1 MSYIISKTIDEV
13 VSDYINCNTF
23 LPAIQR
29 EFIWNTSDIE
39 KLFDSIMCDFPIGTL
54 LFWKIR
60 NEAKEDW
67 VSYKFIS
74 DFDKDDPHNETT
86 DFRGNSKDINLVLDG
101 QQRLTA
107 LYIGLK
113 GSYSFSYY
121 KKRHTKL
128 YLNLLKP
135 IVEFDKPD
143 ELTYEF
149 KFRESSDIDSNSDKP
164 QYWYLVGNIL
174 NYIDAED
181 AKEALSNELTN
192 FSKEQ
197 QDSAKKII
205 GKLHSRIKTY
215 RSLHYYE
222 ETTNNYDKAVET
234 FIRTNTGG
242 KKLEYSDILLSTAT
256 AKWTKLNARE
266 EIANFTDSINKI
278 GNGYSFGK
286 DFVLK
291 GALYLTD
298 DLPIQYK
305 VSNFTRENL
314 KKIEGNWDVIKKSL
328 EDTIQL
334 IYRFGFNDKNL
345 ISRSA
350 LLPIAYFIKI
360 YNKKNFINSTDKSDI
375 KIQLEIQKWIIV
387 SLLKNVFK
395 SSTDA
400 VLKSIQDIIKKDSK
414 NFQCSKILQHL
425 GYSLSFTDFEIE
437 RYLSLEYKSKYSFL
451 ILSLLYP
458 DRDWKDKT
466 FHEDHIFPK
475 SEIKK
480 NKLENRGYSEDKI
493 DFYLKNYNIIPNLQL
508 LTDSENLEKNKQD
521 FGVWLKERDSNFK
534 NRHTIPIIDDY
545 CFDNFETF
553 IKQRKEMI
561 SKKLLE
567 YTI

>member
-1 MSYIISKTIDEV
+1 MSDIISKTIDEV

-197 QDSAKKII
+197 QDSAKK
-205 GKLHSRIKTY
+205 
-215 RSLHYYE
+215 
-222 ETTNNYDKAVET
+222 NN
-234 FIRTNTGG
+234 R
-242 KKLEYSDILLSTAT
+242 
-256 AKWTKLNARE
+256 
-266 EIANFTDSINKI
+266 KI
-278 GNGYSFGK
+278 T
-286 DFVLK
+286 L
-291 GALYLTD
+291 
-298 DLPIQYK
+298 
-305 VSNFTRENL
+305 
-314 KKIEGNWDVIKKSL
+314 
-328 EDTIQL
+328 
-334 IYRFGFNDKNL
+334 
-345 ISRSA
+345 
-350 LLPIAYFIKI
+350 
-360 YNKKNFINSTDKSDI
+360 
-375 KIQLEIQKWIIV
+375 
-387 SLLKNVFK
+387 
-395 SSTDA
+395 
-400 VLKSIQDIIKKDSK
+400 
-414 NFQCSKILQHL
+414 
-425 GYSLSFTDFEIE
+425 
-437 RYLSLEYKSKYSFL
+437 
-451 ILSLLYP
+451 
-458 DRDWKDKT
+458 
-466 FHEDHIFPK
+466 
-475 SEIKK
+475 
-480 NKLENRGYSEDKI
+480 
-493 DFYLKNYNIIPNLQL
+493 
-508 LTDSENLEKNKQD
+508 
-521 FGVWLKERDSNFK
+521 
-534 NRHTIPIIDDY
+534 
-545 CFDNFETF
+545 
-553 IKQRKEMI
+553 
-561 SKKLLE
+561 
-567 YTI
+567 

>member
-1 MSYIISKTIDEV
+1 MSDIISKTIDEV

-39 KLFDSIMCDFPIGTL
+39 KLFDSIMRDFPIGTL

-298 DLPIQYK
+298 DLHIQYK

-475 SEIKK
+475 SEFKK

>member
-1 MSYIISKTIDEV
+1 MSDIISKTIDEV

-135 IVEFDKPD
+135 IIEFDKPD

-425 GYSLSFTDFEIE
+425 GHSLSFTDFEIE

-475 SEIKK
+475 SEFKK

>member
-1 MSYIISKTIDEV
+1 MSDIISKTIDEV

-298 DLPIQYK
+298 DLSIQYK

-475 SEIKK
+475 SEFKK

>member
-1 MSYIISKTIDEV
+1 M
-13 VSDYINCNTF
+13 
-23 LPAIQR
+23 
-29 EFIWNTSDIE
+29 
-39 KLFDSIMCDFPIGTL
+39 
-54 LFWKIR
+54 
-60 NEAKEDW
+60 
-67 VSYKFIS
+67 
-74 DFDKDDPHNETT
+74 
-86 DFRGNSKDINLVLDG
+86 
-101 QQRLTA
+101 
-107 LYIGLK
+107 
-113 GSYSFSYY
+113 
-121 KKRHTKL
+121 
-128 YLNLLKP
+128 
-135 IVEFDKPD
+135 
-143 ELTYEF
+143 
-149 KFRESSDIDSNSDKP
+149 
-164 QYWYLVGNIL
+164 

-475 SEIKK
+475 SEFKK

>member
-1 MSYIISKTIDEV
+1 MSDIISKTIDEV

-128 YLNLLKP
+128 YLNLLEP
-135 IVEFDKPD
+135 IVEFDKPN

-475 SEIKK
+475 SEFKK

-521 FGVWLKERDSNFK
+521 FGIWLKERDSNFK

>member
-1 MSYIISKTIDEV
+1 MSDIISKTIDEV

-113 GSYSFSYY
+113 GSYSFFYY

-475 SEIKK
+475 SEFKK

>member
-1 MSYIISKTIDEV
+1 MSDIISKTIDEV

-475 SEIKK
+475 SEFKK

>member
-1 MSYIISKTIDEV
+1 MSDIISKTIDEV

-128 YLNLLKP
+128 YLNILKP

-475 SEIKK
+475 SEFKK